1 MCVRVLAASIIC
13 LALSCVSSNAQTAAA
28 GPSAPELFGRGM
40 NALVGSSATR
50 SGANAIE
57 YFHRSADMGYTPAQ
71 VVLGYLYET
80 GRVTTADPRQAFDW
94 YKKAA
99 QQDDPLAQW
108 LAGRIIYAGLIP
120 GRDVNEAIG
129 FLQSSAD
136 HGNPFGEYLLGQI
149 KLERQDYSNAA
160 ASFRKAAEQG
170 LPQAQEQF
178 AKLLRDGRGAVPD
191 KFEAYVWMLMSS
203 NAGNHRV
210 ASDLQALEADLGTNQ
225 VEQAKAKAREME
237 GSVTRSVAAHGC
249 TGWPGEFDA
258 IPTPPPPDL
267 QRFCR

>member
-1 MCVRVLAASIIC
+1 MRRRLLSAFLGCFVLASHVGTAQN
-13 LALSCVSSNAQTAAA
+13 APGLSATD
-28 GPSAPELFGRGM
+28 LFGKGM
-40 NALVGSSATR
+40 NALVGSGATR

-57 YFHRSADMGYTPAQ
+57 YFHRSAEMGYAPAQ

-80 GRVTTADPRQAFDW
+80 GRVTTADPGQAFDW

-108 LAGRIIYAGLIP
+108 LAGRIIYAGQVP
-120 GRDVNEAIG
+120 GRDLNEAAG

-149 KLERQDYSNAA
+149 KLERQDYSSAA
-160 ASFRKAAEQG
+160 TWFRKAAEQG
-170 LPQAQEQF
+170 LPQAQGQL
-178 AKLLRDGRGAVPD
+178 AMLLRDGRGFAQD
-191 KFEAYVWMLMSS
+191 KFEAYIWMLVS
-203 NAGNHRV
+203 NDAGNRRV
-210 ASDLQALEADLGTNQ
+210 AGDLQALEADLGTNQ
-225 VEQAKAKAREME
+225 VEQGKTKAREME
-237 GSVTRSVAAHGC
+237 GSVTRSVSAHGC

-258 IPTPPPPDL
+258 IPTAPPPDL